1 MTILFTPL
9 DIPKIIPNNWDHWW
23 EVWNNKT
30 DKLVKI
36 HNNHNSGSNELWRG
50 INLYKSSICR
60 VTYDCPDAF
69 DSPVVKNI
77 VEQVFEYIPI
87 SIMCIRVIENLM
99 NVPFHSDHT
108 VSRQQLRAVLWSN
121 YTDHIWNFK
130 YNDEVRHASIP
141 NDTNSFYYIDN
152 PLLHSAIY
160 DPTKSKGLLV
170 IYGHHEFDDKL
181 STIAHKSSE
190 KYKDVAWII

>member
-1 MTILFTPL
+1 MPVLLTPL
-9 DIPKIIPNNWDHWW
+9 DIPKIVPNDWEQWWD
-23 EVWNNKT
+23 VWDNKT

-99 NVPFHSDHT
+99 NVPFHSDHA

-121 YTDHIWNFK
+121 YTYPVWDFRLKDKIRSFALP
-130 YNDEVRHASIP
+130 DE
-141 NDTNSFYYIDN
+141 TNTFFYIDK
-152 PLLHSAIY
+152 PLEHAAIY
-160 DPTKSKGLLV
+160 DGTKSKGLLC
-170 IYGHHEFDDKL
+170 IYGDSPYDNNLQILAEYSAKKFKQ
-181 STIAHKSSE
+181 
-190 KYKDVAWII
+190 YAWVI